1 VSSLPAHDPE
11 KRIPVFGKDH
21 APRKFK
27 GNTKGTAMK
36 RISFCGAVVALLASV
51 AAAQAQSFPTHP
63 LTMMVGFPPGGPTD
77 TLARIVADGMKNDL
91 GQAIAVETV
100 SGASGTIATG
110 RVVHAAPDG
119 YTIGIGQWSS
129 HVGSPA
135 LYNLNYDI
143 IKDEQPLALLAYSPL
158 WILGKEA
165 LPPNNVAELLAW
177 AKSQS
182 QPITVG
188 TVGTGSAAQLC
199 SIYFAQKTGAHFQYV
214 PYRGAAPALQDLIGG
229 QIDLSCLEASAT
241 LPSVE
246 AGKVKAYAVLSE
258 QRWPKSPNTPTM
270 IEAGVSGLS
279 ISFWHGL
286 WTTKGTPKDVVD
298 RLVKSVQ
305 AALADP
311 AERKRL
317 ETLGFVIFPP
327 EQQNPAALQTYH
339 QAELDKWWPVI
350 KAAGI
355 KAGE

>member
-1 VSSLPAHDPE
+1 MAWLKAHPDNLS
-11 KRIPVFGKDH
+11 FGT
-21 APRKFK
+21 
-27 GNTKGTAMK
+27 GGLG
-36 RISFCGAVVALLASV
+36 S
-51 AAAQAQSFPTHP
+51 
-63 LTMMVGFPPGGPTD
+63 PPH
-77 TLARIVADGMKNDL
+77 
-91 GQAIAVETV
+91 V
-100 SGASGTIATG
+100 SGLSFEKATG
-110 RVVHAAPDG
+110 
-119 YTIGIGQWSS
+119 T
-129 HVGSPA
+129 
-135 LYNLNYDI
+135 
-143 IKDEQPLALLAYSPL
+143 
-158 WILGKEA
+158 
-165 LPPNNVAELLAW
+165 
-177 AKSQS
+177 
-182 QPITVG
+182 
-188 TVGTGSAAQLC
+188 
-199 SIYFAQKTGAHFQYV
+199 HFQYV
-214 PYRGAAPALQDLIGG
+214 PYRGAAQALQDLIGG

-327 EQQNPAALQTYH
+327 DQQNPAALQTYH